1 MVQFSPKVCMKLF
14 KCNLRNVTVLNT
26 DTQNVQCQA
35 QYIYWIIHIDSHYVL
50 SNWQN
55 ILLCICIKYSNI
67 IQQNVATENALLL
80 RKTFKDLPAQRA
92 Q

>member
-14 KCNLRNVTVLNT
+14 KCNSAEHRYTECSVP
-26 DTQNVQCQA
+26 A
-35 QYIYWIIHIDSHYVL
+35 QYIYWIIPIYSHYVL

-55 ILLCICIKYSNI
+55 ILLYICIKYSNI

-80 RKTFKDLPAQRA
+80 
-92 Q
+92 

>member
-1 MVQFSPKVCMKLF
+1 MVQFSPEVCMKLF
-14 KCNLRNVTVLNT
+14 KCNLRNVAVLNT
-26 DTQNVQCQA
+26 GTQNVQCQA

-55 ILLCICIKYSNI
+55 ILYICIKYSNI

-80 RKTFKDLPAQRA
+80 
-92 Q
+92 